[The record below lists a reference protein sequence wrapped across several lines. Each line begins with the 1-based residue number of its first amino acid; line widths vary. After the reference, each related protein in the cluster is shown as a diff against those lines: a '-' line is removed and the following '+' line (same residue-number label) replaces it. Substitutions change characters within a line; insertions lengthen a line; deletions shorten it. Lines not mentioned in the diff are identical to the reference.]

1 MPASDDAAAA
11 RAAVERE
18 AGELEKL
25 CGELEKSLVAGD
37 WNAVANALRSSRRT
51 THAFLNAMEAA
62 APHRDDEFDKKIN
75 KRMRRVFD
83 VREDQLARL
92 ETFHGDVGER
102 LKTLSRW
109 KAYAGSI
116 GSKRAPARTA
126 GFDKTR

>member
-1 MPASDDAAAA
+1 MPASADAAAA
-11 RAAVERE
+11 LDAVVRE
-18 AGELEKL
+18 VAELERL
-25 CGELEKSLVAGD
+25 CGELERSLVAGD
-37 WNAVANALRSSRRT
+37 WNEVGNALRSSRRT

-62 APHRDDEFDKKIN
+62 AEYRDEAFDRTVN
-75 KRMRRVFD
+75 ARMRRVFE

-92 ETFHGDVGER
+92 EAFHGDIGER

-116 GSKRAPARTA
+116 GSKNAPARSA

>member
-1 MPASDDAAAA
+1 LPSSDDAVTA

-37 WNAVANALRSSRRT
+37 WNAVGNVLRSSRRT
-51 THAFLNAMEAA
+51 THAFLNAMEDA
-62 APHRDDEFDKKIN
+62 APYRDEAFDQKIN

-92 ETFHGDVGER
+92 ETFHADVGDR

-116 GSKRAPARTA
+116 GSKRAPSRTA

>member
-1 MPASDDAAAA
+1 MPASDDAATA

-18 AGELEKL
+18 VGELEKL
-25 CGELEKSLVAGD
+25 SGELEKSLVAGD
-37 WNAVANALRSSRRT
+37 WNAVGNTLRSSRRT
-51 THAFLNAMEAA
+51 THAFLNAMEDA
-62 APHRDDEFDKKIN
+62 APYRDEAFDQKIN

-92 ETFHGDVGER
+92 ETFHTDVGER

-109 KAYAGSI
+109 KAYAGSM
-116 GSKRAPARTA
+116 GTKRAPSRTA